1 MGPVTEGTLVLG
13 DGRKLGYAEWG
24 PPEAPAVLYFHGFP
38 SCRHEPLLALPLV
51 EQLNITARVV
61 ALDRPGY
68 GMSSFQGRRRFLDW
82 PSDVTEAADQL
93 GIERFS
99 VLGVSGG
106 CPYALAC
113 GYALKDRVR
122 RIGIVVG
129 AAPLE
134 AAGMSDT
141 LMARLAT
148 ANRLVR
154 RVQFAAVSLL
164 LTAMPGR
171 SVKRTVSTMGET
183 DRALMERADVR
194 RWFTALVKEAMVH
207 LGRGGAYEAGLYRK
221 PWGFDLA
228 DVPVDTLLWYAGD
241 DRWIPPSAGRWL
253 AERLPS
259 GQFTLWPEHGHFT
272 WAVGGEV
279 ADVLSALVVDQD
291 READPAMLR

>member
-24 PPEAPAVLYFHGFP
+24 PRDAPAVLYFHGFP
-38 SCRHEPLLALPLV
+38 SCRHEPLLALPFIEHLDV
-51 EQLNITARVV
+51 TARVV

-68 GMSSFQGRRRFLDW
+68 GLSSFQSKRGFLDW
-82 PSDVTEAADQL
+82 PRDVAEAADQL
-93 GIERFS
+93 GIDRFS

-113 GYALKDRVR
+113 GYVLGERVE

-134 AAGMSDT
+134 ASGMSDT

-148 ANRLVR
+148 ANRVVR

-171 SVKRTVSTMGET
+171 SVNRTVSTMGEA
-183 DRALMERADVR
+183 DKALMERADVR

-221 PWGFDLA
+221 PWGFDPA
-228 DVPVDTLLWYAGD
+228 DVPVETLLWYAGD

-253 AERLPS
+253 AERLPY

-272 WAVGGEV
+272 WAVGDEV
-279 ADVLSALVVDQD
+279 ADVLAALVADPD
-291 READPAMLR
+291 REAETPAVR